1 MDQITLEKVKECLQK
16 AADELSLELIKVK
29 FDPSGEMGPTLQVL
43 VDKDYQISMKEIEE
57 YTDLV
62 SPRLDEIEGLE
73 ENYMLDIS
81 SGGSEREIPP
91 SDLPKLVS
99 HYLDV
104 KIKKSGETVT
114 AKLEACDEEKM
125 NLLYFIKGRKKKLEL
140 KYEEVE
146 SIRMGYKA

>member
-1 MDQITLEKVKECLQK
+1 M
-16 AADELSLELIKVK
+16 
-29 FDPSGEMGPTLQVL
+29 
-43 VDKDYQISMKEIEE
+43 
-57 YTDLV
+57 
-62 SPRLDEIEGLE
+62 
-73 ENYMLDIS
+73 
-81 SGGSEREIPP
+81 
-91 SDLPKLVS
+91 
-99 HYLDV
+99 